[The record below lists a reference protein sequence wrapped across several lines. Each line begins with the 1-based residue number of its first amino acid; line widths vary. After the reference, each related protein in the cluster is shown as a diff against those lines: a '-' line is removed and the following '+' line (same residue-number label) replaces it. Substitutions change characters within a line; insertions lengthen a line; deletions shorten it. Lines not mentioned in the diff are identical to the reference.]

1 MIHMSKIK
9 HLVFILI
16 SILYVGTGYCQDDDD
31 GPSSDRGFEIDEV
44 NVIFRGSE
52 TFGEDEV
59 KNITFT
65 SSADNFNEEEFLN
78 DIQRIK
84 KFYFDRG
91 FFKAE
96 IDTSTSLSEDKEL
109 TVNFIIRENRRTTVN
124 EVAYAGIENVTP
136 EALELIYR
144 NDPAIKAGNPYVKE
158 NISVEVF
165 RVLSILYSRGYAFA
179 ERGEIE
185 VQEIISSDPSMRDR
199 VNIRLNFTPG
209 EIYKFGKTEIL
220 VQDKKYN
227 FSESDVRR
235 EIQYKEGETYDKD
248 KLLQTENR
256 IASISLIETSRF
268 EITYIDS
275 TNKSIDYLI
284 KIKLRNKYELTPE
297 VLGYEIDNRFYGGL
311 GVSFSDRYFFGGG
324 RTFNTRLRGLLNS
337 LENSRFEFLAQVTQ
351 PYLFNN
357 ENINGSERVGV
368 VYDIDDEFTT
378 LKLSNIISVSYELPP
393 YTYFRRII
401 AQWEIDHRRIESK
414 KTRLFTGIADSVKP
428 FNTNIF
434 LSEIGF
440 STLHDNTDN
449 STFPTKGF
457 FQSFGIEESGGLG
470 TLLEELF
477 GTFTFKY
484 IKFTTLNKMYFDLS
498 DEKISPSVLATKF
511 LGGYIY
517 EYGNNTLTID
527 GVDLTS
533 SVFPFDIK
541 YTAGG
546 STSNRGWPSR
556 RLGFVPDQDI
566 GGNFLLEGS
575 LEHRLRPFL
584 NSKGLIHDLGFV
596 TFTDYGNVW
605 NDIDDFRLDQVAI
618 SIGAGIR
625 YFTIV
630 GAVRFDVGFKLY
642 DPNPGHVGGAK
653 WIFDSGAVF
662 NDKYSFQFGIGNTF

>member
-1 MIHMSKIK
+1 MDKIK
-9 HLVFILI
+9 RLTFILAVLFVY
-16 SILYVGTGYCQDDDD
+16 SGAGYCQEND
-31 GPSSDRGFEIDEV
+31 GPATSDREFEIDEV
-44 NVIFRGSE
+44 NVRFRGTE

-59 KNITFT
+59 KSITFT
-65 SSADNFNEEEFLN
+65 ASADYFNEEEFLN

-91 FFKAE
+91 FFKAS

-109 TVNFIIRENRRTTVN
+109 TINFIITENRRTLIN
-124 EVAYAGIENVTP
+124 NVAYVGVDDVTP
-136 EALELIYR
+136 EAKDLIYK
-144 NDPAIKAGNPYVKE
+144 NDPAVKAGSPYSKE
-158 NISVEVF
+158 NVSVEVF
-165 RVLSILYSRGYAFA
+165 RVLSILYSKGYAFA

-185 VQEIISSDPSMRDR
+185 VEELISSDTSRQNK
-199 VNIRLNFTPG
+199 VNIRLHFTPG

-248 KLLQTENR
+248 KLLKTENR

-275 TNKSIDYLI
+275 ANRSIDYLI
-284 KIKLRNKYELTPE
+284 KINLRNKYELTPE
-297 VLGYEIDNRFYGGL
+297 VLAYEIDNRFYGGL
-311 GVSFSDRYFFGGG
+311 GLSFSDRYFFGGG
-324 RTFNTRLRGLLNS
+324 RTFNTRIRGLMNTFK
-337 LENSRFEFLAQVTQ
+337 NSRFEFLAQVTQ

-357 ENINGSERVGV
+357 ENINGSERIGA
-368 VYDIDDEFTT
+368 VYDIDEEFTT
-378 LKLSNIISVSYELPP
+378 LKLSNIISLSYELPP

-414 KTRLFTGIADSVKP
+414 LRRVFPGTSDTVNP
-428 FNTNIF
+428 FSTNIF
-434 LSEIGF
+434 LSELGF

-449 STFPTKGF
+449 TTFPTRGF
-457 FQSFGIEESGGLG
+457 FQSFGVEESGGLG

-484 IKFTTLNKMYFDLS
+484 VKFTTLNKMFFDLS
-498 DEKISPSVLATKF
+498 DKPISPSVLATKF
-511 LGGYIY
+511 LAGYIY
-517 EYGNNTLTID
+517 EYGENTLRVD

-575 LEHRLRPFL
+575 IEHRLRPFL
-584 NSKGLIHDLGFV
+584 GSKGLIHDLGFV
-596 TFTDYGNVW
+596 TFTDFGNVW
-605 NDIDDFRLDQVAI
+605 EDVKDFRLNRVAV
-618 SIGAGIR
+618 SVGAGIR

-642 DPNPGHVGGAK
+642 DPNPGPVGGAK
-653 WIFDSGAVF
+653 WIFDSGAKF